1 MPYSQFV
8 AWTTRILFGTS
19 AYRSLNHSLMRILHG
34 ILADS
39 SPMDSHRYM
48 GTVDLQWGIF
58 YYSLGAHGE
67 SRILR
72 LGAPSTFSIAILA

>member
-1 MPYSQFV
+1 
-8 AWTTRILFGTS
+8 
-19 AYRSLNHSLMRILHG
+19 MRILHG

-72 LGAPSTFSIAILA
+72 LRAPSTFSHRNSSLGVVYVVTLEDNIRLRVQMPM